1 MHKGFVIGAVGA
13 FFNAFVV
20 RIICIMLSA
29 ALASQMQTILR
40 RIRQKRHF
48 GVFIARIA

>member
-20 RIICIMLSA
+20 RIICIMLNYGQKKDQLRSS
-29 ALASQMQTILR
+29 SQSGDTNKYPGFPIL
-40 RIRQKRHF
+40 
-48 GVFIARIA
+48 